1 MHPIALVRRSL
12 AAGVRHRWRA
22 LGLAWLVC
30 LAGWAVVAQIPNQY
44 TSTTRVYAD
53 ADAVLGMLLRGIAID
68 STPAG
73 QVEVLQR
80 TLLSRPNIEKII
92 NRTALEARVH
102 DDLSREKLI
111 ADLTRDIRIT
121 TQTRN
126 LFTIE
131 YRDTSPALAQE
142 VVQTALNLFMETAT
156 QSDRQQIESA
166 RAFVAQQIASYE
178 VQLRQAERRR
188 AEFQARYIDVL
199 PSEALGGATRLEAAR
214 SRLAQVQG
222 ELQDQ
227 RRRLELTRQQLEA
240 LPTAAAAASG
250 GGGGNPRLSEAERQ
264 LSDLRL
270 RYTDAHPDVVAARN
284 AIASLRSS
292 GGGGGGGGAHRAPGA
307 AAPREPRGGPAHEQI
322 RLRLVDVEAQVASL
336 ERQEREGRAEVQRLD
351 TIARSEPEVHAQ
363 FLNLDRDYAVLRRNY
378 DELLGRR
385 ESLQLGGA
393 ARNSSDRV
401 RLEVVDPPTLPAQ
414 PVSPNR
420 PLLAAGVLVV
430 GLGAG
435 AALAFLLVQFDR
447 AFYTVQDLRRIGPAV
462 LGAISAPPR
471 RRRVLGSLGFAGG
484 LAMLLLAF
492 GVVVVGGPLHVA
504 RILA

>member
-1 MHPIALVRRSL
+1 MHPIALARRSI
-12 AAGVRHRWRA
+12 AAGARHRWRA

-30 LAGWAVVAQIPNQY
+30 LAGWAVIAQVPSQY

-68 STPAG
+68 SSPAG
-73 QVEVLQR
+73 QVEMLQR
-80 TLLSRPNIEKII
+80 TLLSRPNLEKII
-92 NRTALEARVH
+92 NRTALEGRVR
-102 DDLSREKLI
+102 DDVSREKLLI
-111 ADLTRDIRIT
+111 ELARDIRIT

-131 YRDTSPALAQE
+131 FRDPSPRLAQE
-142 VVQTALNLFMETAT
+142 VVQAALNLFMEAASAT
-156 QSDRQQIESA
+156 DRQQIESA
-166 RAFVAQQIASYE
+166 RIFVTQQLASYE

-199 PSEALGGATRLEAAR
+199 PSDALGGITRLEAAR
-214 SRLAQVQG
+214 MRLAQVQG

-227 RRRLELTRQQLEA
+227 RRRLELTHQQINA
-240 LPTAAAAASG
+240 QPTAAAVAS
-250 GGGGNPRLSEAERQ
+250 GGGGNPRLAEAERQ
-264 LSDLRL
+264 VSELRL
-270 RYTDAHPDVVAARN
+270 RYTDAHPEVVAARSVV
-284 AIASLRSS
+284 ATLRSS
-292 GGGGGGGGAHRAPGA
+292 GGGGPARAPGV
-307 AAPREPRGGPAHEQI
+307 AAPREVRGGPVLEQM
-322 RLRLVDVEAQVASL
+322 RLRLVDVEAQIASL

-351 TIARSEPEVHAQ
+351 GITRSEPEVQAQ
-363 FLNLDRDYAVLRRNY
+363 FLNLDRDYTVLRRNY
-378 DELLGRR
+378 EELLGRR

-393 ARNSSDRV
+393 ARTSSDRV

-420 PLLAAGVLVV
+420 PLLAAGVLVI

-447 AFYTVQDLRRIGPAV
+447 TFYTVQDLRRIGPAV

-471 RRRVLGSLGFAGG
+471 SGRMLGRLGFAGG

-492 GVVVVGGPLHVA
+492 GVVVVGGPLQVV

>member
-1 MHPIALVRRSL
+1 MHPIALARRSL
-12 AAGVRHRWRA
+12 AAGARHRWRA
-22 LGLAWLVC
+22 LGLAWLIC
-30 LAGWAVVAQIPNQY
+30 LAGWAVIAQIPNQY

-53 ADAVLGMLLRGIAID
+53 ADAVLGLLLRGIAID
-68 STPAG
+68 SSPAG
-73 QVEVLQR
+73 QVEILQR
-80 TLLSRPNIEKII
+80 TLLSRPNLEKII

-102 DDLSREKLI
+102 DDLSREKLMTEL
-111 ADLTRDIRIT
+111 ARDIRIT

-131 YRDTSPALAQE
+131 FRDPSPNLAQD
-142 VVQTALNLFMETAT
+142 VVQTALNLFLEAAT
-156 QSDRQQIESA
+156 LTDRQQIESA
-166 RAFVAQQIASYE
+166 RVFVAQQIASYE

-199 PSEALGGATRLEAAR
+199 PSDALGGVTRLEAAR
-214 SRLAQVQG
+214 TRLAQVQG

-227 RRRLELTRQQLEA
+227 RRRLELTRQQIEA
-240 LPTAAAAASG
+240 LPAAAPVAV
-250 GGGGNPRLSEAERQ
+250 GGGGNPRLAEAERQ
-264 LSDLRL
+264 LSELRL
-270 RYTDAHPDVVAARN
+270 RYTDAHPDVVAARGV
-284 AIASLRSS
+284 IAALRSS
-292 GGGGGGGGAHRAPGA
+292 GGGGAVARAHGV
-307 AAPREPRGGPAHEQI
+307 AAPREARGPAQEQM
-322 RLRLVDVEAQVASL
+322 RLRLVDVEAQISSL

-351 TIARSEPEVHAQ
+351 AIARSEPEVQAQ
-363 FLNLDRDYAVLRRNY
+363 FLNLDRDYTVLRRNY
-378 DELLGRR
+378 EELLARR

-393 ARNSSDRV
+393 ARSSSDRV

-414 PVSPNR
+414 PGSPNR

-447 AFYTVQDLRRIGPAV
+447 TFYTVQDLRRIGPAV

-471 RRRVLGSLGFAGG
+471 RGRMLGRLGFAGG

-492 GVVVVGGPLHVA
+492 GVVLVGPLHLA